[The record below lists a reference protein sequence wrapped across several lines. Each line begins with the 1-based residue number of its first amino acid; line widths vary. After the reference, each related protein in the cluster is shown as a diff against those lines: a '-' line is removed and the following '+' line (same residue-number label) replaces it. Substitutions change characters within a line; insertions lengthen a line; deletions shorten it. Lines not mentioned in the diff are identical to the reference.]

1 MAANFRQALWVG
13 LWALG
18 GGMAHAAGI
27 AGVCPDGSAFIVQS
41 RKDVPCPR
49 AKLVP
54 PDELPPLRPELLPH
68 PYTWHVDQ
76 EARDP
81 HNPYN
86 LIDAAQKIRT
96 LRAGEAPGEPST
108 PRVETATRVP
118 APSAAPRVFLS
129 DPELRDLARIIE
141 LRQQI
146 APARLSVEDLQ
157 GRQQLE
163 IELAHSPALEAQ
175 ILEVL
180 GESPEERRVLVF
192 SARSAVSSEFHP
204 NFLVVQDSLTFRP
217 DPGRPEESGF
227 LSGEPGPLPRGVPTL
242 GYLVIPDRFDPAQP
256 MDLWWND
263 RSLTAVLSPS

>member
-1 MAANFRQALWVG
+1 MTANFRQALWVG

-41 RKDVPCPR
+41 RADVPCPR

-96 LRAGEAPGEPST
+96 LRAGEASGEPST
-108 PRVETATRVP
+108 PRVETP
-118 APSAAPRVFLS
+118 MSMSAPTMVRASWTLKSPCPTWRPRS
-129 DPELRDLARIIE
+129 WTSI
-141 LRQQI
+141 Q
-146 APARLSVEDLQ
+146 
-157 GRQQLE
+157 
-163 IELAHSPALEAQ
+163 
-175 ILEVL
+175 
-180 GESPEERRVLVF
+180 ERKTC
-192 SARSAVSSEFHP
+192 P
-204 NFLVVQDSLTFRP
+204 
-217 DPGRPEESGF
+217 
-227 LSGEPGPLPRGVPTL
+227 
-242 GYLVIPDRFDPAQP
+242 
-256 MDLWWND
+256 
-263 RSLTAVLSPS
+263 

>member
-1 MAANFRQALWVG
+1 
-13 LWALG
+13 
-18 GGMAHAAGI
+18 MAHAAGI

-41 RKDVPCPR
+41 RKDVPCRR

-81 HNPYN
+81 RNPYN
-86 LIDAAQKIRT
+86 LIDAAQKIRA
-96 LRAGEAPGEPST
+96 LRAGEASGEPST

-129 DPELRDLARIIE
+129 DPELRDLARIIK

-157 GRQQLE
+157 GRQRLE

-192 SARSAVSSEFHP
+192 SARSAISSEFHP
-204 NFLVVQDSLTFRP
+204 NFLVVQGSLTFRP

-227 LSGEPGPLPRGVPTL
+227 LSGEPGPLPRGVLTL